1 MKLRL
6 LTWISPIHLTIFFT
20 NIGSLI
26 ENKIPKSKKAFSSF
40 LGDPNCR
47 SVFLTPCDSEE
58 ILLLLGQM
66 KSSKASEPNSISTNL
81 LIEFRDLLVYPL
93 VSIINMSFKEGAF
106 PSLNKEASV
115 CPIFKKG
122 DRTKCENYRPISL
135 LSNLSKLFE
144 KVMYARI
151 EDFLKSSDI
160 LYKYQFGFRKQHS
173 TNHALLSIV
182 EQIRTSLDKKMYTC
196 GVFVDLE
203 KAFDTVNHKILLSKL
218 DHYGIRGVAN
228 SWFESYLSDRYQTV
242 QLNGATSSRQPIT
255 CGVPQGSIL
264 GPLLFLIYI
273 NDMHLSVASSTV
285 FHFADDTNLMCSGMT
300 LKKLRRALNKDLALL
315 YDWLCANRLSI
326 NTGKTEFIVF
336 RPPRHN
342 VDIRL
347 TLKFHHTKL
356 FESTKIKYLGLILDN
371 KLSWKPHITE
381 LCKKL
386 SRAVGMLYKIRTF
399 CPTSVM
405 RSLYFSLFN
414 SHLSYGLVVWGNA
427 SKIDINKITSLQ
439 EKAIKAISKHKNGDD
454 INISREYF
462 NLNILNI
469 NDQINY
475 QISSLMWDYDHN
487 VLPSSLTQCFTRS
500 SRIHNYKT
508 RGALRGNL
516 FHTKVNTI
524 KYGIKAFRY
533 QGVQVLNNLKKLD
546 IYKNAK
552 TKLKFLRD
560 LKSYTLSKYIFFG

>member
-1 MKLRL
+1 
-6 LTWISPIHLTIFFT
+6 
-20 NIGSLI
+20 
-26 ENKIPKSKKAFSSF
+26 
-40 LGDPNCR
+40 
-47 SVFLTPCDSEE
+47 
-58 ILLLLGQM
+58 
-66 KSSKASEPNSISTNL
+66 
-81 LIEFRDLLVYPL
+81 
-93 VSIINMSFKEGAF
+93 MSFKEGAF

-487 VLPSSLTQCFTRS
+487 VLPSSLTHS
-500 SRIHNYKT
+500 
-508 RGALRGNL
+508 GADWCSNCL
-516 FHTKVNTI
+516 FPAESVI
-524 KYGIKAFRY
+524 
-533 QGVQVLNNLKKLD
+533 
-546 IYKNAK
+546 
-552 TKLKFLRD
+552 
-560 LKSYTLSKYIFFG
+560 LSIISEYMIV